1 MSSDKDDVDRL
12 LLDELEFLSTK
23 ISDLIYEQNFID
35 ISVLN
40 LKRIEII
47 KKIQNSNISNIK
59 DKIIK
64 IHEDNEK
71 YITEIE
77 SKKKELE
84 TNHSKFVNRFKAY
97 NI

>member
-71 YITEIE
+71 HITEIE
-77 SKKKELE
+77 SKKKKLE
-84 TNHSKFVNRFKAY
+84 INHSKFVNRFKAY

>member
-1 MSSDKDDVDRL
+1 MSSDQDDVDRL
-12 LLDELEFLSTK
+12 LLDELEFLSKK

-59 DKIIK
+59 EKIIK

-71 YITEIE
+71 YIAEIE

-84 TNHSKFVNRFKAY
+84 INHSKFVNRFKAY